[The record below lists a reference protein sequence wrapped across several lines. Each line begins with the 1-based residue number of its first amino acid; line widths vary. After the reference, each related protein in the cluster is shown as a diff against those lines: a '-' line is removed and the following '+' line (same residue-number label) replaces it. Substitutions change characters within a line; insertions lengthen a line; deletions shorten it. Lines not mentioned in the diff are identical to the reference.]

1 MASDKVSV
9 IMSVYN
15 EEIGILREAIESI
28 LNQSYKNIQFIIIID
43 NPGYEDA
50 KKILNEYSKEDKRI
64 EIIENYENIGLVNS
78 LNKGLKLAN
87 GEFIARMDADDL
99 AHKDR
104 IKIQLESIYKFKC
117 DFITSR
123 SNVINE
129 NGEFLYKVNN
139 SSLNY
144 KKSNKILGIKCIHFH
159 PTWFFKR
166 EILDTIG
173 EYNHRDYVEDYDF
186 LCRVA
191 INGFKIITIPEYIL
205 DVRVR
210 EKGITKSNIY
220 EQYLNSKLIRKAFK
234 KAIKN
239 NDINIYESILDKGIE
254 VNIDEKSK
262 YINQFNTYKEMSTK
276 LKNERSIN
284 SILSFSLNL
293 LFNKYG
299 KEEFFRNMV
308 VKINSL
314 NKESMVIKYGDNKEK
329 NFK

>member
-129 NGEFLYKVNN
+129 NGEFLYINLTIVVLIIKKV
-139 SSLNY
+139 
-144 KKSNKILGIKCIHFH
+144 
-159 PTWFFKR
+159 
-166 EILDTIG
+166 
-173 EYNHRDYVEDYDF
+173 
-186 LCRVA
+186 
-191 INGFKIITIPEYIL
+191 
-205 DVRVR
+205 
-210 EKGITKSNIY
+210 
-220 EQYLNSKLIRKAFK
+220 IR
-234 KAIKN
+234 
-239 NDINIYESILDKGIE
+239 Y
-254 VNIDEKSK
+254 
-262 YINQFNTYKEMSTK
+262 
-276 LKNERSIN
+276 
-284 SILSFSLNL
+284 
-293 LFNKYG
+293 
-299 KEEFFRNMV
+299 
-308 VKINSL
+308 
-314 NKESMVIKYGDNKEK
+314 
-329 NFK
+329 